1 MNKNQVKKFPIKSSI
16 LISGWLGQRYS
27 QSKNIF
33 TFQAGW
39 GYRKENCRIGKID
52 VAASMLQ
59 SCSFLK
65 PNTTSRCTPSKSAA
79 LASVLKSGGTELNRD
94 LREKYKEECLS
105 NCQFLRWKHLLKFFV
120 SYDSYSVLH
129 FFCYIYILPQVLS
142 VAKPVQPL
150 RLSEARSKGLPHI

>member
-1 MNKNQVKKFPIKSSI
+1 MDDRELAWGLIGDWLLSKIVGSVFVENHTGRQSCLDPDDTVEEHMNKNQVKKFPIKSSI
-16 LISGWLGQRYS
+16 LISGWLGQRYF
-27 QSKNIF
+27 QSNNIF

-105 NCQFLRWKHLLKFFV
+105 NCQFLR
-120 SYDSYSVLH
+120 
-129 FFCYIYILPQVLS
+129 
-142 VAKPVQPL
+142 
-150 RLSEARSKGLPHI
+150 